1 MDLSK
6 DTLPKDISRRN
17 CLPVDL
23 EGFHSTDSKTLNHEA
38 SLDHQE
44 FKIYSVSKQSVIK

>member
-17 CLPVDL
+17 YLPVDQ
-23 EGFHSTDSKTLNHEA
+23 EGFHSTGSKTLDHED

-44 FKIYSVSKQSVIK
+44 IKSHSISKRSVIK

>member
-17 CLPVDL
+17 YLLVDL
-23 EGFHSTDSKTLNHEA
+23 EGFHSIDSKTLDHEA

-44 FKIYSVSKQSVIK
+44 FKSHSVPKRSVVK